1 MKQSLPCPLR
11 VSRANWSGLKDV
23 WTLLSLVDATI
34 GPFWI
39 SEALG
44 ALQKSRERSRKKR
57 TDGYQSE
64 FHSIHVEQDGTH
76 NQLCQQKVK
85 K

>member
-11 VSRANWSGLKDV
+11 VSRANWSELN

-57 TDGYQSE
+57 PDGYQSE
-64 FHSIHVEQDGTH
+64 LHSVTAEQDGTH
-76 NQLCQQKVK
+76 SQNSQQNVK
-85 K
+85 R